1 MAVSEDESSTD
12 GAVGPSNN
20 DQHLQGLLALA
31 LIVVV
36 TVFHYVTDP
45 QAVEFHNV
53 YRRLYYIPIVLAA
66 FAYGLPGGLV
76 SALIACLAYMSHAFF
91 MAHRDPSPALD
102 KALEMVLYVGIGGL
116 SGWLVGRQ
124 KEILR
129 ALERS
134 LEERDALEES
144 LVRAGKL
151 SALGQLTSG
160 LAHEIRNPLASIMGS
175 AESLAEEFDEEH
187 RKHRLAEVML
197 KEIDR
202 LNSVVDD
209 FLAFARPGEPE
220 EGEADLAKV
229 VEEVG
234 ELTEPQA
241 RGGEVEVTT
250 DLEAERWFVRADAGQ
265 VSQVVLNLF
274 LNAYQAFGRT
284 EFDADHRPKVH
295 VEAEARSVGG
305 RDLACLVIRDNA
317 GGIPEELRDRIFDP
331 YFSTREEGTGLGLSV
346 SSRIVEAHEGFIDL
360 EVDEERGTTTFY
372 VCLPAHAR

>member
-1 MAVSEDESSTD
+1 MAVSEEESSTD
-12 GAVGPSNN
+12 GPIGPPSDN
-20 DQHLQGLLALA
+20 HRLQGMVALV

-36 TVFHYVTDP
+36 TIFHYITDP
-45 QAVEFHNV
+45 HAVEFHNV

-66 FAYGLPGGLV
+66 FAYGLRGGIGAAVLA
-76 SALIACLAYMSHAFF
+76 SLAYMPHAFF

-102 KALEMVLYVGIGGL
+102 KALEMILYVGIGGL
-116 SGWLVGRQ
+116 TGWLVGRQ

-187 RKHRLAEVML
+187 RKHRLAQVML

-220 EGEADLAKV
+220 DGEADLAKV

-241 RGGEVEVTT
+241 RSEEVEVSV
-250 DLEAERWFVRADAGQ
+250 DLEADRWLVRADAGQ

-284 EFDADHRPKVH
+284 DFEADHRPR
-295 VEAEARSVGG
+295 VEVAAEERTVGG
-305 RDLACLVIRDNA
+305 RDFACLIIRDNA
-317 GGIPEELRDRIFDP
+317 GGIPAELRDRIFDP
-331 YFSTREEGTGLGLSV
+331 YFTTRDEGTGLGLSV

-360 EVDEERGTTTFY
+360 EVDKEAGTTTFY
-372 VCLPAHAR
+372 VCWPATSS

>member
-1 MAVSEDESSTD
+1 MAVSEEESSTD
-12 GAVGPSNN
+12 GPIGPPSDN
-20 DQHLQGLLALA
+20 HRLQGMVALV

-36 TVFHYVTDP
+36 TIFHYITDP
-45 QAVEFHNV
+45 HAVEFHNV

-66 FAYGLPGGLV
+66 FAYGLRGGIGAAVLA
-76 SALIACLAYMSHAFF
+76 SLAYMPHAFF

-102 KALEMVLYVGIGGL
+102 KALEMILYVGIGGL
-116 SGWLVGRQ
+116 TGWLVGRQ

-187 RKHRLAEVML
+187 RKHRLAQVML

-220 EGEADLAKV
+220 DGEADLAKV

-241 RGGEVEVTT
+241 RSEEVEVSV
-250 DLEAERWFVRADAGQ
+250 DLEADRWLVRADAGQ

-274 LNAYQAFGRT
+274 LNAYQAFGRAD
-284 EFDADHRPKVH
+284 FDTAHRPR
-295 VEAEARSVGG
+295 VEVAAEGRTVGG
-305 RDLACLVIRDNA
+305 RDFACLIIRDNA
-317 GGIPEELRDRIFDP
+317 GGIPAELRDRIFDP
-331 YFSTREEGTGLGLSV
+331 YFTTRDEGTGLGLSV

-360 EVDEERGTTTFY
+360 EVDEEAGTTTFF
-372 VCLPAHAR
+372 VCWPATNS